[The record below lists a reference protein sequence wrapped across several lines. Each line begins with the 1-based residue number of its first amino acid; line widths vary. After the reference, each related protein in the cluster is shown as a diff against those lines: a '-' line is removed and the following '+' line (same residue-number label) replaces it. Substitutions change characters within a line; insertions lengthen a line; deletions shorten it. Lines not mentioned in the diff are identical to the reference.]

1 MIKGKKRVSQKQ
13 VFQILLLMILCIF
26 CTACQNTT
34 QITETSSLSSNHT
47 YVTSFPRLLSCKV
60 KGYYGKVLD
69 LTTPALVNLKNFEK
83 PIAVKCNHAGY
94 WTSNIILEPIHK
106 SRLLDRVTSGE
117 KISLLTSRYAADDLG
132 PQSKLPRALHVA
144 LRRKNFRNSDIK
156 NSYYA
161 EELLYAKKNWESIIE
176 DLLLS
181 CEQQSDQISA
191 SCRTSMKRIKRF
203 MRQDLMQIEQQRR
216 RSAIE

>member
-1 MIKGKKRVSQKQ
+1 MSQRQ
-13 VFQILLLMILCIF
+13 VPHILLLMILCIF

-60 KGYYGKVLD
+60 KGYSGKVLD
-69 LTTPALVNLKNFEK
+69 VNTPALVNLRIFGK
-83 PIAVKCNHAGY
+83 PITIKCSHAGY

-106 SRLLDRVTSGE
+106 RRLLNRVISGE
-117 KISLLTSRYAADDLG
+117 KISLLTSRYTSHDLG

-161 EELLYAKKNWESIIE
+161 EELLYAKKNWEFIIE

-181 CEQQSDQISA
+181 CKQQSDQISA
-191 SCRTSMKRIKRF
+191 SCRTSMERIKRF